1 MLVQRWKGQ
10 AREYRQKQLLDLEK
24 PKHNG
29 RLYVPD
35 IARGVKTEDIGD
47 SRVSIT
53 HVEKENSA
61 SHIFR
66 QRLLC
71 LSASPDMDVAALSK
85 HNTDHTQMGMSRV
98 TNWHLLDV

>member
-1 MLVQRWKGQ
+1 MQRWKGQ

-47 SRVSIT
+47 PSVSIT
-53 HVEKENSA
+53 QA
-61 SHIFR
+61 
-66 QRLLC
+66 
-71 LSASPDMDVAALSK
+71 
-85 HNTDHTQMGMSRV
+85 
-98 TNWHLLDV
+98 